1 MNDEELDKAEI
12 YKSYLELLGSRPS
25 IEYCEKMTQ
34 TQEES
39 TPETHQNDCKPQE

>member
-1 MNDEELDKAEI
+1 MNDEELDQAEI

-25 IEYCEKMTQ
+25 IEYCEKVV
-34 TQEES
+34 QEES